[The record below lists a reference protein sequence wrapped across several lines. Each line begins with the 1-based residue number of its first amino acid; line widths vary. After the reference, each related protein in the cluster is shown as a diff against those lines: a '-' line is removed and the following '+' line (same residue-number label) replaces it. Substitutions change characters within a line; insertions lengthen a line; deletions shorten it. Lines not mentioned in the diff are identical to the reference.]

1 MSMMNYLAEEYAKVK
16 LTYQKIHKSQFEIM
30 LDKAKEKYKVEKN
43 VDVRSVQRCIRR
55 RFERKSLQCHH
66 RGTESPMAKL
76 EPAILEI
83 ALQRGKMNQP
93 LTVKEGL
100 YLSNS
105 LIKPVSKTEAAMI
118 SYLKRRGQYSTVG
131 TSTKSTSMLLGTG
144 YWAGFRRR
152 YNHLLV
158 SKKGIQF

>member
-1 MSMMNYLAEEYAKVK
+1 MMNYLAEEYTKVR
-16 LTYQKIHKSQFEIM
+16 LTYQKIHKSQFEII
-30 LDKAKEKYKVEKN
+30 LDKAKEKYKVEEN
-43 VDVRSVQRCIRR
+43 VDVRSVQRCIQR

-83 ALQRGKMNQP
+83 ALQQGKMNQP
-93 LTVKEGL
+93 LTVEEGL

-105 LIKPVSKTEAAMI
+105 LIKPGSKTEAAVI
-118 SYLKRRGQYSTVG
+118 SYLKRRGQYSTMG
-131 TSTKSTSMLLGTG
+131 TSTKSTCMLLGTG

-152 YNHLLV
+152 
-158 SKKGIQF
+158 